1 MKTTR
6 TYLDGCKHCG
16 AIGSVLNP
24 NFNPNITLSHHV
36 ITCPVCQ
43 GSKTVLVTETIED

>member
-16 AIGSVLNP
+16 ATGIVAYYG
-24 NFNPNITLSHHV
+24 NPNITGGMSN
-36 ITCPVCQ
+36 ICPVCQ
-43 GSKTVLVTETIED
+43 GNKVITVTETIE